1 MTGVKFLLS
10 AQESLIEQVGAPG
23 SPLKRPKGKEA
34 RVKLATL
41 LDSALPPE
49 LRLRAHLALG
59 KPPPL
64 DLLIEDNIRRSLT
77 AKDCLSRVPS
87 LAVKIP
93 VLEATAP
100 LRAAARLAQNANEKS
115 LRAAISKLAKMAE
128 KWDAKR
134 DKVHLGDQTIVE
146 FIRLTDVLCQK
157 FSQVSHRSFN
167 KWRELKWRELLLRLV
182 EVGARWAAASNKP
195 EQLEDALRLLG
206 SVEKFASLSIQEE
219 MEEAEQFAVVV
230 RDLRQKSIDYMISSA
245 TSSDASTL
253 ERLVRALLGMSFSRE
268 FATAKLD
275 ELYEQRFAFDEE
287 LQATLASLSGHQ
299 SAPVGV
305 QGLDSDLEQTEA
317 LQLASILLSAWK
329 ARHEG
334 PRSSET
340 FEEMKSVLGNFFD
353 LRLIDQADELQAYNP
368 RIHEFVQ
375 GERHT
380 ATVRVVRPLV
390 EQSRDRSRII
400 VKALVRAT
408 PD

>member
-1 MTGVKFLLS
+1 MLS

-41 LDSALPPE
+41 LDSTLPPE

-59 KPPPL
+59 KQPPP

-77 AKDCLSRVPS
+77 AKDCLNRVPS

-100 LRAAARLAQNANEKS
+100 LRAAARLTQSANEND
-115 LRAAISKLAKMAE
+115 LRASIGNLARMVE

-134 DKVHLGDQTIVE
+134 NKVHIGDQTIVE
-146 FIRLTDVLCQK
+146 FIRLTDVLCHK
-157 FSQVSHRSFN
+157 SSQVAHRSFN
-167 KWRELKWRELLLRLV
+167 KWRELLLRLV
-182 EVGARWAAASNKP
+182 KVGARWAAASNRP
-195 EQLEDALRLLG
+195 EQLAGALRLLG
-206 SVEKFASLSIQEE
+206 SVEKFASFSIQEE

-245 TSSDASTL
+245 TSSDVSTL
-253 ERLVRALLGMSFSRE
+253 ETLAQALLGVRFSRE
-268 FATAKLD
+268 LTAAKLD
-275 ELYEQRFAFDEE
+275 ELYQQRFAFDEE
-287 LQATLASLSGHQ
+287 MQATLASLSGRQ
-299 SAPVGV
+299 STPAGV
-305 QGLDSDLEQTEA
+305 QGLDSGLEQTKA
-317 LQLASILLSAWK
+317 LQLASILLRTWK

-334 PRSSET
+334 PSSSET
-340 FEEMKSVLGNFFD
+340 FEEMQSVLSNFFD
-353 LRLIDQADELQAYNP
+353 LRLIDQVDELQEYNP

-380 ATVRVVRPLV
+380 TTVHVVRPLV

-400 VKALVRAT
+400 VKALVRAAT
-408 PD
+408 D